1 MNSRLRYLLFFPPAV
16 ALVLAFVSGWPGG
29 VSPDM
34 RTTIHEGRDFAFWGH
49 QEPMFG
55 FLWAGVQLFASP
67 QFAVPACFVLQSL
80 AYWAAWLLIAREGL
94 RAGSVVT
101 AALAVAGGFVPPL
114 LSFTVMV
121 ESNIESAIAWMLA
134 LALAASCRSRRSLVL
149 CGVCLWIGFAIRSGM
164 VVAVVPVAFA
174 CLLLRR
180 PEIKKW
186 KALATALA
194 IAVVFQGVS
203 FAITKTVLG
212 APTRDSVLSVSQA
225 FDMAGIYRETGVH
238 HVPAF
243 MVPEGQTAE
252 AIFAE
257 YDPAN
262 CSGLFWRGD
271 GKPTLR
277 LPQNPDEGAQVRAAW
292 LRTLG
297 EFPGAWLKVKLR
309 YAGVF
314 LMCGVEW
321 PAGIW
326 PEFGANADVGLGRPE
341 AAADATPLGR
351 YSAWTATTVLWKG
364 WFWLLA
370 AGAIVVAGVLAR
382 APRATAAAAI
392 YLGAVCSL
400 VPHFLFGQAALCRYY
415 FLPYSLCIMSMLLVL
430 PGLLARLRGKQ
441 PAAAGTETAIA

>member
-1 MNSRLRYLLFFPPAV
+1 MNSRLRYLLFLPPAV
-16 ALVLAFVSGWPGG
+16 ALVVALVSGWPGA

-34 RTTIHEGRDFAFWGH
+34 RTTIQEGRDFAFWGH

-55 FLWAGVQLFASP
+55 FLWAGIQLIASP
-67 QFAVPACFVLQSL
+67 EIAVPACFVLQSV
-80 AYWAAWLLIAREGL
+80 AYWAAWLLLAREGL
-94 RAGSVVT
+94 RAGSVV
-101 AALAVAGGFVPPL
+101 AAVLAVAGGFVPPL
-114 LSFTVMV
+114 LCFTVMV
-121 ESNIESAIAWMLA
+121 ESNIESAIAWIVA
-134 LALAASCRSRRSLVL
+134 VALAASCRSRASLVL

-174 CLLLRR
+174 CLVLRI

-194 IAVVFQGVS
+194 IAVVFQGFS

-243 MVPEGQTAE
+243 MVPEGHTAE

-262 CSGLFWRGD
+262 CSGLFWRDD

-277 LPQNPDEGAQVRAAW
+277 LPQNADEGAQVRSAW

-297 EFPGAWLKVKLR
+297 EFPGAWLDVKLR
-309 YAGVF
+309 YAGLF
-314 LMCGVEW
+314 LMVGVEW

-326 PEFGANADVGLGRPE
+326 PEYGANADIGLSRPE
-341 AAADATPLGR
+341 APDATLLCRYGGR
-351 YSAWTATTVLWKG
+351 TVTTVLWKG
-364 WFWLLA
+364 WFWLIA
-370 AGAIVVAGVLAR
+370 AGAFVLAGLLTR
-382 APRATAAAAI
+382 APRATACAAI
-392 YLGAVCSL
+392 YVAGICAL
-400 VPHFLFGQAALCRYY
+400 VPHFLFGQATLCRYY
-415 FLPYSLCIMSMLLVL
+415 FLPYSLCIASILLVL
-430 PGLLARLRGKQ
+430 PGLLAMLRGKR
-441 PAAAGTETAIA
+441 ALNGDAGSAVV

>member
-1 MNSRLRYLLFFPPAV
+1 
-16 ALVLAFVSGWPGG
+16 
-29 VSPDM
+29 M
-34 RTTIHEGRDFAFWGH
+34 RTTIQEGRDFAFWGH

-55 FLWAGVQLFASP
+55 FLWAGIQLIASP
-67 QFAVPACFVLQSL
+67 EIAVPACFVLQSF
-80 AYWAAWLLIAREGL
+80 AYWAAWLLLAREGL
-94 RAGSVVT
+94 RAGSVF
-101 AALAVAGGFVPPL
+101 AAVLAVAGGFVPPL
-114 LSFTVMV
+114 LCFTVMV
-121 ESNIESAIAWMLA
+121 ESNIESAIAWLVA
-134 LALAASCRSRRSLVL
+134 VALAASGRSRASLVL

-174 CLLLRR
+174 CLVLRI

-186 KALATALA
+186 KALVAALA
-194 IAVVFQGVS
+194 LGVVFQGVS

-243 MVPEGQTAE
+243 MVPEGHTAE

-314 LMCGVEW
+314 LMVGVEW

-341 AAADATPLGR
+341 AAADAMPLGR
-351 YSAWTATTVLWKG
+351 YSAWSATTVLWKG

-370 AGAIVVAGVLAR
+370 AGAFVFAGLLTR
-382 APRATAAAAI
+382 APRATACAAI
-392 YLGAVCSL
+392 YFGAVCAL
-400 VPHFLFGQAALCRYY
+400 VPHFLFGQATLCRYY
-415 FLPYSLCIMSMLLVL
+415 FLPYSLCIASILLVL
-430 PGLLARLRGKQ
+430 PGLLALLRGKR
-441 PAAAGTETAIA
+441 ALNGDAGSAVI